1 MYAAAFGNVRIMNS
15 LVDKNENLI
24 NSKTKKNVTALHMA
38 VVYDNIKV
46 ISYLVKRLHVDINAK
61 DNDGWTA
68 LYYAAANNKAEAYNL
83 LIELGADREIANNEG
98 LKPDDIFFN
107 N

>member
-1 MYAAAFGNVRIMNS
+1 MSS
-15 LVDKNENLI
+15 LVSKNKNLV
-24 NSKTKKNVTALHMA
+24 NSKTKKNVTALQMA

-46 ISYLVKRLHVDINAK
+46 ISYLVNRLHVDINAK

-68 LYYAAANNKAEAYNL
+68 LYYAAANRKAEAYNL

-107 N
+107 Y